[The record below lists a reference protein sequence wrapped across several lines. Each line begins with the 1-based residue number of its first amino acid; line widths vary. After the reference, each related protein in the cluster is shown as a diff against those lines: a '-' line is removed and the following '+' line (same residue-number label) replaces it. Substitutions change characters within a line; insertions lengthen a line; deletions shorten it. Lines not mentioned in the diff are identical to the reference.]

1 MGVLLGM
8 RSVDEELSEQGKRR
22 SVIVRNA
29 ATANEVAAANAKL
42 AAEALLR
49 GLSKRLDAEALRE
62 VEVVAATCDV
72 DTRKL
77 TVLRKG
83 WYHHCTYF
91 FE

>member
-1 MGVLLGM
+1 MYAPGVTGHT
-8 RSVDEELSEQGKRR
+8 KRR

-29 ATANEVAAANAKL
+29 ATASDVAAANAKL

-49 GLSKRLDAEALRE
+49 GLSKKLDAEALRE
-62 VEVVAATCDV
+62 VEVVAMSCDV
-72 DTRKL
+72 DSRGL
-77 TVLRKG
+77 TLLRKG

>member
-1 MGVLLGM
+1 M
-8 RSVDEELSEQGKRR
+8 REELSDHSKRR
-22 SVIVRNA
+22 SVIVRNS
-29 ATANEVAAANAKL
+29 ATASDVAAANAKL

-62 VEVVAATCDV
+62 VEVVAMSCDV
-72 DTRKL
+72 DTRNL
-77 TVLRKG
+77 SVLRKG

>member
-1 MGVLLGM
+1 M
-8 RSVDEELSEQGKRR
+8 REELSDHSKRR
-22 SVIVRNA
+22 SVIVRNS
-29 ATANEVAAANAKL
+29 ATASDVAAANAKL

-62 VEVVAATCDV
+62 VEVVAMSCDV
-72 DTRKL
+72 DTRDL
-77 TVLRKG
+77 NVLRKG